1 MNFLDLLIL
10 VFIIVFVI
18 LGYRKGFIIS
28 LATIVA
34 LILGVYLAV
43 HFSNFMDKIL
53 LENFKPS
60 RSWLPIL
67 SFTITF
73 LLVVIGVMI
82 IAKLM
87 EKIIDIVGMGFFNH
101 LGGAILGFAK
111 GVILCSIILFIITS
125 FDPKEKGITK
135 EDKKQSLIYRHIT
148 TVFPAIVKTLG
159 GKIKFPEI
167 NPQLP

>member
-1 MNFLDLLIL
+1 MNFLDLLISVFVI
-10 VFIIVFVI
+10 VFII

-28 LATIVA
+28 LATFAA

-43 HFSNFMDKIL
+43 HFSNFMDKFL

-73 LLVVIGVMI
+73 LLVVIGVLL

-87 EKIIDIVGMGFFNH
+87 EKIVDVIGMSFLNH
-101 LGGAILGFAK
+101 LCGAILGFVK

-125 FDPKEKGITK
+125 FDPKEKGITR
-135 EDKKQSLIYRHIT
+135 EDKKQSLIYRHVT
-148 TVFPAIVKTLG
+148 TVFPTLMKTLG